1 MTKENQRSNREID
14 LDQTIQ
20 FTKEDLK
27 KIRQKNKQPED
38 ADYFSSQSHSAEIPK
53 GDQSQIEIDE
63 EDFYEK
69 HDDIVVERTET
80 QREVKVTEDNPFVY
94 HSKTEELRAM
104 HEIEKQKKAQ
114 QTQERKD
121 KIKNLLT
128 GTTELE
134 VPDQVE
140 TDFKDD
146 QVQQR
151 MSRRQNNQK
160 KRFEK
165 NGHKSNWLDK
175 WQEKIKSLFQRNEI
189 TSEVEDELV
198 LTQDE
203 QNEFEE
209 YNGLIENELLST
221 EELDEIENA
230 NSLNNAQSPL
240 ETVSDEKE
248 EGNSFSETLHGLGN
262 SIKQT
267 MHQLTQQNSQI
278 DYQEAEDKLE
288 TLSGDNN
295 EGVSE
300 SLVADGMLEDVMLTS
315 DIPVESLTDDQ
326 EQFTKGTL
334 WLTIGSVVSR
344 VLGALYVIPW
354 ATWFGAEY
362 TTANVL
368 YSTGYRPYTL
378 FLAISTAGFPSAVAK
393 QMSHYHAQKEYKV
406 ADRLFKNTLL
416 IMLASGILSAG
427 LLFLLAPTIAYNSST
442 DNPQAAIIVIRSL
455 APALLILPLMSLLR
469 GYFQGFG
476 DMVPTAISQIIEQ
489 IARVIYLLTATYAIM
504 KVLSGNVTTA
514 VAHSTFAA
522 FVGAAFSLIYLMWV
536 YWRQLPLIRQLK
548 EQSVDAV
555 SISTGE
561 SFKLLVKDSI
571 PFILLGSGITLAQI
585 IDQFSFRQILESTSV
600 LLLSEIRVIYGA
612 MSLDVDKLMM
622 IIISVAIGMSLSSIP
637 LITKLYASNQIEN
650 ASRLIEHIIVIF
662 LVVMLPAAFGLA
674 SISDNVYRLF
684 YAQGYEN
691 GPQLLVTGAYLSIV
705 LGAYSVL
712 STILQSF
719 NYRRKAMKYLMIG
732 IGVKLMLQVPF
743 VAFWH
748 GHGALLATLF
758 AFLVTSI
765 LMFWQISK
773 VVHIHFDVIMSDI
786 VVIGI
791 ATVVMAISVHFWN
804 ETLNILFG
812 DISRGVL
819 LLKILLEVTIGGF
832 IYCSILGLFGKL
844 NLLIG
849 SRMSGLQE
857 KMRLF

>member
-38 ADYFSSQSHSAEIPK
+38 ADYFSSQSHSPETM
-53 GDQSQIEIDE
+53 GDYRNQIEFDE

-69 HDDIVVERTET
+69 HDEIVAERPEIKS
-80 QREVKVTEDNPFVY
+80 EVKATEDNPFVY

-104 HEIEKQKKAQ
+104 HEMEKQKKAQ

-134 VPDQVE
+134 VQDE
-140 TDFKDD
+140 SEFELNNE
-146 QVQQR
+146 QVQQA
-151 MSRRQNNQK
+151 MSRSQNNK
-160 KRFEK
+160 TKRSLKFSK
-165 NGHKSNWLDK
+165 NNSKLSEWKNKL
-175 WQEKIKSLFQRNEI
+175 KSLFQRNE
-189 TSEVEDELV
+189 TSSKIEDERV
-198 LTQDE
+198 LSQDK
-203 QNEFEE
+203 QNEYEE
-209 YNGLIENELLST
+209 HKEVIENHLSVV
-221 EELDEIENA
+221 EEMNEIEYA
-230 NSLNNAQSPL
+230 DSSNSTQVPL
-240 ETVSDEKE
+240 EKIADE
-248 EGNSFSETLHGLGN
+248 EGHSFSETLHGFSN

-278 DYQEAEDKLE
+278 DYQEEEDKLE
-288 TLSGDNN
+288 SLSGDNT
-295 EGVSE
+295 EGLSE

-344 VLGALYVIPW
+344 ILGALYVIPW

-416 IMLASGILSAG
+416 IMLASGIFSAG
-427 LLFLLAPTIAYNSST
+427 LLFLLAPMIAYNSST
-442 DNPQAAIIVIRSL
+442 DNPQAAIVVIRSL

-489 IARVIYLLTATYAIM
+489 IARVVYLLTATYAIM
-504 KVLSGNVTTA
+504 KVLSGNVTAA

-522 FVGAAFSLIYLMWV
+522 FVGAAFSLLYLMWV

-585 IDQFSFRQILESTSV
+585 IDQFSFKQILESTSV

-637 LITKLYASNQIEN
+637 LITKLYANNQIEN

-719 NYRRKAMKYLMIG
+719 NYRRKAMKFLMIG
-732 IGVKLMLQVPF
+732 LAVKLILQVPF
-743 VAFWH
+743 VAFWQ

-773 VVHIHFDVIMSDI
+773 VVPIHFEMIMSDI

-791 ATVVMAISVHFWN
+791 AVIIMALSVHFWN
-804 ETLNILFG
+804 ETLNIVFG
-812 DISRGVL
+812 DISRGLL
-819 LLKILLEVTIGGF
+819 LLKILLEVMIGGF